1 MEGVVSLSMP
11 TSTDMEAGMHGGVR
25 ESWGTK
31 LGFVLAA
38 VGSAVGLGN
47 MWRFPYVTAD
57 RGGAAFVILYIAMI
71 LLVGLPVMLA
81 EFAVG
86 RRTRL
91 SPIGA
96 LRSAGGGGWTALGY
110 LFVATGFLILAYY
123 SVIAGW
129 TMRYALE
136 AALGGFG
143 LDPVSFFDDSSTGT
157 SALMYHLA
165 FMAVTISVVAGGIK
179 AGIERASLVLMP
191 LLFVLIVGLAIWAAT
206 LMGAGEGYAFYL
218 KPEPGDLLSLQTLSE
233 AAGQAFFSLSLGMG
247 AMLTYSSYLSRD
259 ENLPGS
265 AVTISF
271 SDFAVAFFAGLV
283 VFPVIFAFGLSQDVG
298 ESTIGA
304 LFISLPQAFNAM
316 GAVGRIVGLVFF
328 IALFVGA
335 LTSGISLLEV
345 VTSSVID
352 NWGVDRGRAAL
363 GAGLVITVLG
373 VPSAYSLNVLGIFD
387 QVAGNLFLL
396 LGGFFLALFVGWR
409 LTDPIGELRKGFGS
423 ARLLGGWLWTLRVI
437 VPIVLAFVL
446 YQSVR
451 ATLELVF

>member
-1 MEGVVSLSMP
+1 MQQGI
-11 TSTDMEAGMHGGVR
+11 R

-31 LGFVLAA
+31 AGFILAA

-57 RGGAAFVILYIAMI
+57 RGGAAFVILYIVMI
-71 LLVGLPVMLA
+71 LLLGLPVMLA

-96 LRSAGGGGWTALGY
+96 MRNASGGGGWTGLGY
-110 LFVATGFLILAYY
+110 LFVLTGFLILAYY

-136 AALGGFG
+136 AALSGFG
-143 LDPVSFFDDSSTGT
+143 MDPASYFDETASGM
-157 SALMYHLA
+157 SALMYHLT
-165 FMAVTISVVAGGIK
+165 FMAITIAVVAGGIRT
-179 AGIERASLVLMP
+179 GIERASLVLMP
-191 LLFVLIVGLAIWAAT
+191 LLFILVVGLALWAAT
-206 LMGAGEGYAFYL
+206 LGGAGAGYGFYL
-218 KPEPGDLLSLQTLSE
+218 QPDVGDLFSLETLSD

-247 AMLTYSSYLSRD
+247 AMLTYASYLTRD

-265 AVTISF
+265 ALTISL

-283 VFPVIFAFGLSQDVG
+283 VFPVIFAFGLSQEIG

-304 LFISLPQAFNAM
+304 LFISLPQAFQAM
-316 GAVGRIVGLVFF
+316 GGLGRLVGLIFF
-328 IALFVGA
+328 LALFVGA

-352 NWGVDRGRAAL
+352 NWKVDRARAAL
-363 GAGLVITVLG
+363 GVGLMITLLG
-373 VPSAYSLNVLGIFD
+373 VPSAYNVGLLGVFD
-387 QVAGNLFLL
+387 QIAGNFFLV
-396 LGGFFLALFVGWR
+396 LGGFLMAIFVGWR
-409 LTDPIGELRKGFGS
+409 LSDPIGELRRGFGPH
-423 ARLLGGWLWTLRVI
+423 RLLAGWLWTLRFV
-437 VPIVLAFVL
+437 VPIILAVVL
-446 YQSVR
+446 YQSAR
-451 ATLELVF
+451 ATIAAVF